1 MNLFFIFNNILN
13 IKISL
18 LYIIYIYLLLINN
31 WEKNILFIFFW
42 SLLHDIVVGFFLG
55 RSFLVYS
62 LSTYIIYYLKDNFV
76 FLSFFRMFFFVVFFS
91 FLIRIISLFIDNI
104 ILDINIVNNFIL
116 INSFFDGFLWFF
128 LVSYF

>member
-42 SLLHDIVVGFFLG
+42 SLLHDIVLGFYLG